1 MYSKPTRVDATSDDQ
16 MMMISIVLFKKQTE
30 LSSIYLEEGTYLG
43 DTRQDSHP
51 SHRRRSSMGGRAI
64 LFSTWVPWQSFK
76 TAHSMQARK
85 NGRCSSN
92 PLDGGQLGT
101 ADAKTIVV
109 KASNLVYVSGPPDT
123 EDETWWTSP
132 QEDAEIAQLLEQ
144 RLSQGAG
151 DGGGADGGGAG
162 QAGPGGVS
170 GGAEPRSGA
179 RDASELKVRGCGQ
192 DALATDR
199 CKFPRPSLSLP
210 PSLALPLHS
219 L

>member
-1 MYSKPTRVDATSDDQ
+1 MGTLAEFQNSALAASANTWK
-16 MMMISIVLFKKQTE
+16 VL
-30 LSSIYLEEGTYLG
+30 L
-43 DTRQDSHP
+43 D
-51 SHRRRSSMGGRAI
+51 
-64 LFSTWVPWQSFK
+64 
-76 TAHSMQARK
+76 
-85 NGRCSSN
+85 

-162 QAGPGGVS
+162 QAGPGGLS

-179 RDASELKVRGCGQ
+179 RDASEFKVRGCGQ

-210 PSLALPLHS
+210 PSLSLFTLSDQYSLCVGGRRGAGTLAAEGGFQWPFRHPDALARGCQS
-219 L
+219 LGC

>member
-1 MYSKPTRVDATSDDQ
+1 MGTLAEFQNSALAASANTWK
-16 MMMISIVLFKKQTE
+16 VL
-30 LSSIYLEEGTYLG
+30 L
-43 DTRQDSHP
+43 D
-51 SHRRRSSMGGRAI
+51 
-64 LFSTWVPWQSFK
+64 
-76 TAHSMQARK
+76 
-85 NGRCSSN
+85 
-92 PLDGGQLGT
+92 PLDGGQPGT

-151 DGGGADGGGAG
+151 DGGGAGGGGAG
-162 QAGPGGVS
+162 QAGPGGLS

-210 PSLALPLHS
+210 PSLALPLHP

>member
-1 MYSKPTRVDATSDDQ
+1 MEEPERKVYSKPTRVDATSDDQ

-30 LSSIYLEEGTYLG
+30 LSSMYLEEGTYLG
-43 DTRQDSHP
+43 DTRQDSH
-51 SHRRRSSMGGRAI
+51 I
-64 LFSTWVPWQSFK
+64 D
-76 TAHSMQARK
+76 
-85 NGRCSSN
+85 

-109 KASNLVYVSGPPDT
+109 KASNLVYVSGPPDA

-162 QAGPGGVS
+162 QAGPGGLS

-210 PSLALPLHS
+210 PSLALPLHP

>member
-1 MYSKPTRVDATSDDQ
+1 MGTLAEFQNSALAASAEKLK
-16 MMMISIVLFKKQTE
+16 VL
-30 LSSIYLEEGTYLG
+30 L
-43 DTRQDSHP
+43 D
-51 SHRRRSSMGGRAI
+51 
-64 LFSTWVPWQSFK
+64 
-76 TAHSMQARK
+76 
-85 NGRCSSN
+85 

-162 QAGPGGVS
+162 QAGP
-170 GGAEPRSGA
+170 R
-179 RDASELKVRGCGQ
+179 KV
-192 DALATDR
+192 
-199 CKFPRPSLSLP
+199 
-210 PSLALPLHS
+210 
-219 L
+219 

>member
-1 MYSKPTRVDATSDDQ
+1 MGTLAEFQNSALDASANTWK
-16 MMMISIVLFKKQTE
+16 VL
-30 LSSIYLEEGTYLG
+30 
-43 DTRQDSHP
+43 D
-51 SHRRRSSMGGRAI
+51 
-64 LFSTWVPWQSFK
+64 
-76 TAHSMQARK
+76 
-85 NGRCSSN
+85 

-162 QAGPGGVS
+162 QAGPGALS

-179 RDASELKVRGCGQ
+179 RDASEFKVRGCGQ

-199 CKFPRPSLSLP
+199 
-210 PSLALPLHS
+210 
-219 L
+219 